1 MHLFVSWQNQSAYN
15 RKYSLFFLFGR
26 EATFLTYLVLQRMT
40 RNCLNKNF
48 RKKMFKANIKT
59 VFLQFYFILYGNMD

>member
-15 RKYSLFFLFGR
+15 RKYSLFFFFGR
-26 EATFLTYLVLQRMT
+26 EATFLTYLALQRMT
-40 RNCLNKNF
+40 HNCLNKNF

-59 VFLQFYFILYGNMD
+59 VFLQF